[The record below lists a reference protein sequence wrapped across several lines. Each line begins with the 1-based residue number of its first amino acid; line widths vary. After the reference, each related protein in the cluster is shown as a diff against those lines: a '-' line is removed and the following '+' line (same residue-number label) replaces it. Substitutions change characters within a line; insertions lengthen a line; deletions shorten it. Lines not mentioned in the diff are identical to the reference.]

1 MEKRGASERESCKKC
16 SSLTPIFENR
26 EKGKIDYYA
35 YYVFCA
41 FGFKAAVWRE
51 DASALPNS
59 GVLDP
64 RAMPC
69 RVVVG
74 GSHSHS

>member
-1 MEKRGASERESCKKC
+1 MQKVLVLGSDFRKRGE
-16 SSLTPIFENR
+16 
-26 EKGKIDYYA
+26 GKVVYYST
-35 YYVFCA
+35 YYVFGG

-51 DASALPNS
+51 DASALPDS

-64 RAMPC
+64 RAKPC
-69 RVVVG
+69 RVVLG

>member
-1 MEKRGASERESCKKC
+1 MQKVLVFDS
-16 SSLTPIFENR
+16 FENR
-26 EKGKIDYYA
+26 EKGKIDYHA
-35 YYVFCA
+35 YIVYC
-41 FGFKAAVWRE
+41 GFRFKIAVWQE
-51 DASALPNS
+51 DASTVPNS
-59 GVLDP
+59 GDLDP